1 MIWDIE
7 NFLEHLSGNK
17 DVEMNDNLVSCPLVL
32 GRPIETSITG
42 PIP

>member
-17 DVEMNDNLVSCPLVL
+17 DVEMNDNLVSCLLVL
-32 GRPIETSITG
+32 GGPIETSIAG
-42 PIP
+42 PTP